1 MFFQVM
7 YVSSKEDPPI
17 EIAEVIRKCIES
29 HIQDTIESSL
39 NDLIYRVAEIEKKHL
54 SKNLLHTLSKLMRDD
69 RGDIKI
75 KAKNLLR
82 FLALKLKIQQ
92 NDLPPDFFESLLL
105 TSSEHISSLPDIP
118 IILARIK
125 MPKHRRFIT
134 VGLYDAMAQCKDE
147 NQSVHKCINEMILS
161 LINNELISY
170 QDIPKSLLEKF
181 QLQDNHTTSYSP

>member
-17 EIAEVIRKCIES
+17 EIAEVIRKCTES

-39 NDLIYRVAEIEKKHL
+39 NNLIYRVAEIEKKHL
-54 SKNLLHTLSKLMRDD
+54 STNLLHTLSKLMRDD
-69 RGDIKI
+69 RGNIKI
-75 KAKNLLR
+75 KAKNLLK
-82 FLALKLKIQQ
+82 FLALKFKIPQ
-92 NDLPPDFFESLLL
+92 NNLPTNFFESLLL

-125 MPKHRRFIT
+125 MPKHQRFIT
-134 VGLYDAMAQCKDE
+134 RGLYAAMEKCYD
-147 NQSVHKCINEMILS
+147 NQGNHQYINEMILS
-161 LINNELISY
+161 LIKKKLISS
-170 QDIPKSLLEKF
+170 QDIPKSLLEKC